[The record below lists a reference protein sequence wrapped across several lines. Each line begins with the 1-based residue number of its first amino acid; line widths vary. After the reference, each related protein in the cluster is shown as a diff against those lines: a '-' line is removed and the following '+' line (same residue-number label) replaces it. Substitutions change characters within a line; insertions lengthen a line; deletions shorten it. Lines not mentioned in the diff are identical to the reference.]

1 MKSVTVTDGS
11 MKTANRSSQA
21 KSKSFGAMGK
31 KAPRFITHDLTVV
44 NTSKPK
50 TKRLN
55 KKPKALRGK
64 V

>member
-1 MKSVTVTDGS
+1 
-11 MKTANRSSQA
+11 MKTTNTSAQV

-31 KAPRFITHDLTVV
+31 KAPRFITHDLSIV

-50 TKRLN
+50 TKRIN

>member
-1 MKSVTVTDGS
+1 
-11 MKTANRSSQA
+11 MKTTNTSGQA
-21 KSKSFGAMGK
+21 KSKKFGAMGK
-31 KAPRFITHDLTVV
+31 KAPRIITHDLTVV

-55 KKPKALRGK
+55 KKPKALRGR

>member
-1 MKSVTVTDGS
+1 MKSVTVTNGT
-11 MKTANRSSQA
+11 MKTTNTSSQA
-21 KSKSFGAMGK
+21 KSKKFGAMGK
-31 KAPRFITHDLTVV
+31 KAPRFITQDLSVV

-55 KKPKALRGK
+55 RKPKALRGR

>member
-1 MKSVTVTDGS
+1 MNPTNI
-11 MKTANRSSQA
+11 MKTSNLSAQI
-21 KSKSFGAMGK
+21 KSKAFGAIGK

-50 TKRLN
+50 SKRLN
-55 KKPKALRGK
+55 KKPKALRGR

>member
-1 MKSVTVTDGS
+1 MKSVTVTNGT
-11 MKTANRSSQA
+11 MKTTNISGQA
-21 KSKSFGAMGK
+21 KSKKFGAMGK
-31 KAPRFITHDLTVV
+31 KAPRFITQDLSVV

-55 KKPKALRGK
+55 RKPKALRGR